1 MSASS
6 TEVAPGTRG
15 PAVLPSAVGAA
26 IFLLVL
32 AGATIAAGVPLV
44 GRLGEDTYGL
54 GLFAALAAASTLA
67 HYFIV
72 WTPGRL
78 PYHAAVAFVIPAAL
92 LLPPELVLLMAVL
105 PQLPKWFE
113 QRRSLATGSFTI
125 ATSALAGLAAWGAAH
140 TFFGL
145 ETMGSQERWALGGLA
160 AAGAYLVVNHT
171 LIAVMIRLAPAYRL
185 AGIAVFSAT
194 SLATDAVLAA
204 AGIGV
209 AAVWR
214 ADPWLLP
221 VAVAPLLLIQ
231 RLLSVPEL
239 ELEARVDAKT
249 GLFNARHFG
258 RVLTQE
264 LTRAERFGRP
274 LSLLVID
281 LDHLRDVNNEHGHL
295 AGDDVLQGLATAF
308 RSALRDQDVPARFG
322 GEEFTV
328 LLPETEH
335 EQALDIAERLRRGVE
350 EHAFATRTTS
360 QQLRVTVSVG
370 VASFPRHAVTTSR
383 LVHVADVAVYEA
395 KQAGRNRVVSAS
407 STAIPDE
414 LLDGG
419 TAARLSEPPRAPHL
433 ALPAARAKPRVERR
447 RHPRPR
453 PLPRFERL
461 GHNGGFSTLV
471 LLVTVLATAAGALS
485 IFLSGPDEMGL
496 VGLVTTVVMVGLG
509 QVLAIR
515 VREAELAGPPAA
527 ARASARSRES
537 AYDRVRRGAAQALER
552 LSATLDERDA
562 NASGHSRRV
571 RRYAL
576 MVGRELR
583 LTPAQLDQLGH
594 AAILHD
600 IGKAGL
606 PDAIVLKPA
615 ALTSEEW
622 SLMRRHPDEGA
633 RLADQLG
640 FLDGAAAAIR
650 GHHERFDGTGYPDG
664 LRGEDIPF
672 AARILHVADAFDS
685 MLTPRVYRP
694 RRTPAD
700 ALTQLRAGTGGQFC
714 PRCVQALELAL
725 ARRLQLD
732 DRDA

>member
-6 TEVAPGTRG
+6 TEVAHGTRG
-15 PAVLPSAVGAA
+15 AFVRQGAGGVP
-26 IFLLVL
+26 IFLLAL

-44 GRLGEDTYGL
+44 GRLGEDTHGF
-54 GLFAALAAASTLA
+54 GLFAALAAASALA

-78 PYHAAVAFVIPAAL
+78 PYHAGVAFVIPAAL

-105 PQLPKWFE
+105 PQLPKWLE
-113 QRRSLATGSFTI
+113 QRHSLATGSFAI
-125 ATSALAGLAAWGAAH
+125 VTSALAGLAAWGAAQ

-145 ETMGSQERWALGGLA
+145 EMMGSQERWALGGLA
-160 AAGAYLVVNHT
+160 AASVYLLVNHA
-171 LIAVMIRLAPAYRL
+171 LLAVMIRLAPAYRL
-185 AGIAVFSAT
+185 AGVAVFSAT

-204 AGIGV
+204 AAVGV

-239 ELEARVDAKT
+239 QLEARIDAKT

-264 LTRAERFGRP
+264 LARAERFGRP

-281 LDHLRDVNNEHGHL
+281 LDHLRDLNNEHGHL
-295 AGDDVLQGLATAF
+295 AGDDVLQGLATVF

-335 EQALDIAERLRRGVE
+335 EQALEIAERLRLGVE
-350 EHAFATRTTS
+350 EHAFAARTTS
-360 QQLRVTVSVG
+360 HHLRVTVSVG
-370 VASFPRHAVTTSR
+370 VASFPSHAVTTSQ

-395 KQAGRNRVVSAS
+395 KQGGRNRVVSAS
-407 STAIPDE
+407 SAAIPDE
-414 LLDGG
+414 PFDGG
-419 TAARLSEPPRAPHL
+419 TAAQLALPPQAQL
-433 ALPAARAKPRVERR
+433 LVLPAARAKPRVERR

-485 IFLSGPDEMGL
+485 IFLSGPDEIGL

-600 IGKAGL
+600 IGKAG
-606 PDAIVLKPA
+606 
-615 ALTSEEW
+615 
-622 SLMRRHPDEGA
+622 
-633 RLADQLG
+633 
-640 FLDGAAAAIR
+640 
-650 GHHERFDGTGYPDG
+650 
-664 LRGEDIPF
+664 
-672 AARILHVADAFDS
+672 
-685 MLTPRVYRP
+685 
-694 RRTPAD
+694 
-700 ALTQLRAGTGGQFC
+700 
-714 PRCVQALELAL
+714 
-725 ARRLQLD
+725 
-732 DRDA
+732 

>member
-6 TEVAPGTRG
+6 TEVAHGTRG
-15 PAVLPSAVGAA
+15 GAFVRQGA
-26 IFLLVL
+26 GWVPIYLLAL

-44 GRLGEDTYGL
+44 GRLGEDTHGF
-54 GLFAALAAASTLA
+54 GLFAALAAASALA

-78 PYHAAVAFVIPAAL
+78 PYHAGVAFVIPAAL

-105 PQLPKWFE
+105 PQLPKWLE
-113 QRRSLATGSFTI
+113 QRHSLATGSFAI
-125 ATSALAGLAAWGAAH
+125 VTSALAGLAAWGAAQ

-160 AAGAYLVVNHT
+160 AAGAYLLVNHT
-171 LIAVMIRLAPAYRL
+171 LLAVMIRLAPAYRL
-185 AGIAVFSAT
+185 AGVAVFSAT

-204 AGIGV
+204 AAVGV

-239 ELEARVDAKT
+239 QLEARIDAKT

-264 LTRAERFGRP
+264 LARAERFGRP

-281 LDHLRDVNNEHGHL
+281 LDHLRDLNNEHGHL
-295 AGDDVLQGLATAF
+295 AGDDVLQGLATVF

-335 EQALDIAERLRRGVE
+335 EQALEIAERLRLGVE
-350 EHAFATRTTS
+350 EHAFAARTTS
-360 QQLRVTVSVG
+360 HHLRVTVSVG
-370 VASFPRHAVTTSR
+370 VASFPSHAVTTSQ

-395 KQAGRNRVVSAS
+395 KQGGRNRVVSAS
-407 STAIPDE
+407 SAAIPDE
-414 LLDGG
+414 PFDGG
-419 TAARLSEPPRAPHL
+419 TAAQL
-433 ALPAARAKPRVERR
+433 ALPPQAPLLVIAAPAKPRVERR

-461 GHNGGFSTLV
+461 GHNRGFSTLV

-485 IFLSGPDEMGL
+485 IFLSGPDGHGL
-496 VGLVTTVVMVGLG
+496 VGLVTTVVVVGLG
-509 QVLAIR
+509 QALAIR

-527 ARASARSRES
+527 AWASARSRES

-576 MVGRELR
+576 MVGRELH
-583 LTPAQLDQLGH
+583 LTPTQLDQLGH

-640 FLDGAAAAIR
+640 FLNGAAAAIR

-664 LRGEDIPF
+664 LRGDDIPV

-700 ALTQLRAGTGGQFC
+700 ALAQLRAGTGGQFC

-725 ARRLQLD
+725 ASRLQVD